1 MGSICAIVR
10 RVDSDQ
16 VISCEIQNEGWIYEN
31 QTIVFERKKT
41 AGRNTGLSPAR
52 SPDRMDNNDQAN
64 GGNIAMLATEIND
77 ELDDDDSATHKEDI
91 HFILQNDV
99 DYVIASINSSH
110 HEILELKE

>member
-1 MGSICAIVR
+1 
-10 RVDSDQ
+10 
-16 VISCEIQNEGWIYEN
+16 
-31 QTIVFERKKT
+31 
-41 AGRNTGLSPAR
+41 
-52 SPDRMDNNDQAN
+52 
-64 GGNIAMLATEIND
+64 MLATEIND